1 MAGNR
6 RQTYIE
12 SLGVYLPKTETSS
25 KSRVAGIP
33 TLLKIPLQ
41 HFTGIESTRRAG
53 ADEYSLDLACRA
65 VERCLARSSYG
76 AEEIGLVLAAN
87 ISKYDREGYVFSIE
101 PNTATV
107 LRRRFGFKN
116 ALAFDIG
123 NACAGVFTAIQIADC
138 FLHETNIQAAL
149 VVSGEYLSHLS
160 DTAQREITS
169 LSDPRMACLTLGD
182 AGAAVVLA
190 RSADCSV
197 GFRDISLTTLGEH
210 SALCIGIPSKEGKGG
225 AIMYADSV
233 GLLNVGCKE
242 GAVHILQ
249 SLRENEWNWGMVD
262 HWIPHQVSTWA
273 AEKTAETVMD
283 LAGSRGEAA
292 KLSRKKVITNVAK
305 RGNTATTSHLV
316 ALEDQIESGRI
327 RTGERIVFNVVASGM
342 TIGTAL
348 YVLDDL
354 PARVH
359 NTLIGEKTKSRGTGP
374 ETGVLSVSIASV
386 ASTRRRRGEP
396 SATEELCLEAA
407 EACLAKASH
416 GKRDIDVLI
425 FVGVFKKGFMAEP
438 SYAAILAG
446 RLFPKRS
453 LSDNNPAILAFD
465 VHHGPGGFLASCEI
479 LRTQFAR
486 RQIRAGLVI
495 AAECDNNPAFGEHS
509 DLGVAEVASAALIL
523 PPGRGEVE
531 LRDCDFYSFEQYA
544 DCYRADMNCARQ
556 AHVILKVHDD
566 YEVRLRECI
575 RMALEAYAAR
585 IGRTLADVDEFHFPQ
600 RSQQFLDGLASELGI
615 PRDRIV
621 NATLE
626 GKDLY
631 TSSVGCTL
639 EESLGA
645 GLCGSG
651 KCCLFVSAGPGI
663 QVSCATLYTEPV
675 RTNSKIRL

>member
-1 MAGNR
+1 M
-6 RQTYIE
+6 
-12 SLGVYLPKTETSS
+12 
-25 KSRVAGIP
+25 
-33 TLLKIPLQ
+33 
-41 HFTGIESTRRAG
+41 
-53 ADEYSLDLACRA
+53 
-65 VERCLARSSYG
+65 
-76 AEEIGLVLAAN
+76 
-87 ISKYDREGYVFSIE
+87 
-101 PNTATV
+101 
-107 LRRRFGFKN
+107 
-116 ALAFDIG
+116 
-123 NACAGVFTAIQIADC
+123 
-138 FLHETNIQAAL
+138 
-149 VVSGEYLSHLS
+149 
-160 DTAQREITS
+160 
-169 LSDPRMACLTLGD
+169 
-182 AGAAVVLA
+182 VLA
-190 RSADCSV
+190 RSADSSV

-210 SALCIGIPSKEGKGG
+210 SGLCVGIPSKEGHGG

-242 GAVHILQ
+242 GAIHILQ
-249 SLRENEWNWGMVD
+249 SLRENQWNWGMVD

-273 AEKTAETVMD
+273 AEKTADTVME

-354 PARVH
+354 PARVR
-359 NTLIGEKTKSRGTGP
+359 NTPIAEKTESLNARGT
-374 ETGVLSVSIASV
+374 ESGVHAVSIASV

-396 SATEELCLEAA
+396 LATEELCLEAA
-407 EACLAKASH
+407 EACLAKSSR

-425 FVGVFKKGFMAEP
+425 FAGVFKKGFMAEP

-446 RLFPKRS
+446 KLFPKRS
-453 LSDNNPAILAFD
+453 LVDHNPAILAFD

-495 AAECDNNPAFGEHS
+495 AAECNNQGSFGEHA
-509 DLGVAEVASAALIL
+509 DIGVAEVASAALIL

-531 LRDCDFYSFEQYA
+531 LRDCDFFSFEQYA

-556 AHVILKVHDD
+556 AHVILKVRDD
-566 YEVRLRECI
+566 YEARLRECI
-575 RMALEAYAAR
+575 RRALHAYTAR
-585 IGRTLADVDEFHFPQ
+585 IGRTLADFDEFHFPQ
-600 RSQQFLDGLASELGI
+600 RSPRFLDGLASDLGI
-615 PRDRIV
+615 PRECIV

-626 GKDLY
+626 GEDLY
-631 TSSVGCTL
+631 TSSAGCTL

-645 GLCGSG
+645 GLRGSG
-651 KCCLFVSAGPGI
+651 KYCLFVSAGPGI
-663 QVSCATLYTEPV
+663 QVSCATLHTECVPA
-675 RTNSKIRL
+675 RSKAGFRNPQPA